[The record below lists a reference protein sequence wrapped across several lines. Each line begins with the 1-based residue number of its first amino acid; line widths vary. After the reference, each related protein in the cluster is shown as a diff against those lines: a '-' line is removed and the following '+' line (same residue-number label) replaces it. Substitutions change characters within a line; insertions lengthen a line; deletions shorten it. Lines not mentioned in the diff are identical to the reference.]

1 MKVIIGTRGSALAL
15 WQANWVAQQLR
26 AHHPHIE
33 IIIRT
38 ITTKGDKHTDTPL
51 QQIGDKGLFTRE
63 IEAALIGGE
72 IHCAV
77 HSLKDLPISDVIAS
91 EAKQSPMLNTEI
103 ASSRSFDFALLHS
116 GSLLAM
122 TDGLIL
128 AAITERADARDV
140 LISRHNIGLDRLP
153 RGARIGTSSL
163 RRAAQ
168 LRAYRPDLQ
177 IVNLRGN
184 VDTRLR
190 KASSDEYD
198 AIVLAAAGV
207 LRLGHAERITEF
219 LPFEVMLPAPGQGA
233 LAIQVR
239 ADDATT
245 RALLAPLDHAPT
257 RVATTAERAFLR
269 ALGGGCQVPV
279 AAYGEVNGET
289 LHLRGLIASEDGTHV
304 KRGEVRGAMT
314 QAEALGEKLATM
326 LKQ

>member
-1 MKVIIGTRGSALAL
+1 MTRLIIGTRGSALAL

-26 AHHPHIE
+26 AQHSHIE
-33 IIIRT
+33 IVLRT
-38 ITTKGDKHTDTPL
+38 ITTKGDTHPDAPL
-51 QQIGDKGLFTRE
+51 PQLGDKGLFTRE
-63 IEAALIGGE
+63 IEAALAMGE

-77 HSLKDLPISDVIAS
+77 HSLKDLPTVPSVMAGS
-91 EAKQSPMLNTEI
+91 EAKQAPIGDWAI
-103 ASSRSFDFALLHS
+103 APPQSLAL
-116 GSLLAM
+116 
-122 TDGLIL
+122 TNGLTV

-140 LISRHNIGLDRLP
+140 LISRHNLGLAHLP

-177 IVNLRGN
+177 IVHLRGN

-190 KASSDEYD
+190 QAETIAYD

-207 LRLGHAERITEF
+207 LRLGYANRITEF
-219 LPFEVMLPAPGQGA
+219 LAFDVMLPAPGQGA
-233 LAIQVR
+233 LAIQAR

-257 RVATTAERAFLR
+257 RAATTAERAFLR
-269 ALGGGCQVPV
+269 ACGGGCQVPI

-289 LHLRGLIASEDGTHV
+289 LHLRGLIASEDGTRV
-304 KRGEVRGAMT
+304 QRGKVSGAMT
-314 QAEALGEKLATM
+314 DAEALGEKLALV
-326 LKQ
+326 LKRAA

>member
-33 IIIRT
+33 IVIRT
-38 ITTKGDKHTDTPL
+38 ITTKGDTHTDDAPL
-51 QQIGDKGLFTRE
+51 PRIGDKGLFTRE
-63 IEAALIGGE
+63 IEAALVAGE

-77 HSLKDLPISDVIAS
+77 HSLKDLPTESPISNL
-91 EAKQSPMLNTEI
+91 QSLT
-103 ASSRSFDFALLHS
+103 LV
-116 GSLLAM
+116 
-122 TDGLIL
+122 
-128 AAITERADARDV
+128 AITERADARDV
-140 LISRHNIGLDRLP
+140 LVSRHHVGLADLP

-190 KASSDEYD
+190 KAQSDEYD

-207 LRLGHAERITEF
+207 LRLGYTERITEF

-233 LAIQVR
+233 LAIQAR
-239 ADDATT
+239 TDNATT

-257 RVATTAERAFLR
+257 RAATTAERAFLR

-279 AAYGEVNGET
+279 AAYGEVNGDT
-289 LHLRGLIASEDGTHV
+289 LRLRGLIASEDGTHV

-314 QAEALGEKLATM
+314 DAEALGEKLATM
-326 LKQ
+326 LQEAGGSGRR